1 LGDKMN
7 LSTAANQELYI
18 APSGTSRATPD
29 ILTKFV
35 RALAT
40 RQARIDAG
48 LNLNAANDNEPR
60 TLH

>member
-1 LGDKMN
+1 MN
-7 LSTAANQELYI
+7 LTKATGQETCI
-18 APSGTSRATPD
+18 ALDATD
-29 ILTKFV
+29 ILVKFV

>member
-1 LGDKMN
+1 MPI
-7 LSTAANQELYI
+7 AANEETYI
-18 APSGTSRATPD
+18 AHNGTSGEVTA

-48 LNLNAANDNEPR
+48 LSLKAANDNEPR
-60 TLH
+60 TLN

>member
-1 LGDKMN
+1 MN
-7 LSTAANQELYI
+7 LPIATNQEIYI
-18 APSGTSRATPD
+18 APNATNKD
-29 ILTKFV
+29 AAVILTKFV

-48 LNLNAANDNEPR
+48 LNLKAANDNEPR